1 MRSFLF
7 VFKDIETMQGFPRC
21 PECGFSVRQ
30 GIGSAWSVCHLLVG
44 GVTVRGHRPET
55 GSKVIV
61 HVFLAKGGQDS
72 ARRTNENVLGLLLA
86 LGQGSVALK
95 VWAAAHRRQHHAVP

>member
-1 MRSFLF
+1 M
-7 VFKDIETMQGFPRC
+7 
-21 PECGFSVRQ
+21 
-30 GIGSAWSVCHLLVG
+30 A
-44 GVTVRGHRPET
+44 VRGHRPET

-61 HVFLAKGGQDS
+61 HVLLAKGGQDS
-72 ARRTNENVLGLLLA
+72 ARRTNGNENVLGLLLA

>member
-1 MRSFLF
+1 MVFPLDKGLAAPGAYATSF
-7 VFKDIETMQGFPRC
+7 
-21 PECGFSVRQ
+21 
-30 GIGSAWSVCHLLVG
+30 G
-44 GVTVRGHRPET
+44 GVAVRGHRPET

-61 HVFLAKGGQDS
+61 HVLLAKGGQDS